1 MHQATWQRSCLLP
14 ASRCLLNI
22 AIDDFV
28 FPRIEGSGV
37 FLYLEMI
44 SHPAGTSL
52 VQGKL
57 QFNAIAQHECIS
69 QIQSQDDLQLRYMQ
83 VLIDN

>member
-1 MHQATWQRSCLLP
+1 MTLCSP
-14 ASRCLLNI
+14 
-22 AIDDFV
+22 
-28 FPRIEGSGV
+28 GSKDRG
-37 FLYLEMI
+37 FLLYLEMI
-44 SHPAGTSL
+44 SHPTGTSL

-69 QIQSQDDLQLRYMQ
+69 QLQSQDDLQLRYMQ